1 MSSLSSQRVPA
12 SLGLLLCAFFL
23 IAGCEKE
30 ANPRFAAPA
39 LTFKTHQE
47 ALAAKDLELLWSCY
61 SSSYK
66 ANSYNN
72 DYTTWSREWQQKEEA
87 WIKAELRREIVEER
101 IINDRISYL
110 LFDTSTLYSPQTSP
124 FSYFVRESE
133 GWKMTTHLDSVFH
146 RELEQAISKGEFKLP
161 ND

>member
-1 MSSLSSQRVPA
+1 MSSLSSQCVPV

-30 ANPRFAAPA
+30 ADLRFAAPA

-47 ALAAKDLELLWSCY
+47 ALAAKNLELLWSCY

>member
-1 MSSLSSQRVPA
+1 MSSLSSQCFLA

-47 ALAAKDLELLWSCY
+47 ALAAKNLELLWSCY
-61 SSSYK
+61 SSTYK
-66 ANSYNN
+66 ANSYND
-72 DYTTWSREWQQKEEA
+72 DYTTWSREWKQKEEA

-110 LFDTSTLYSPQTSP
+110 LFDTSTLSSPQTSP
-124 FSYFVRESE
+124 FSYFIRESE

>member
-1 MSSLSSQRVPA
+1 MPRLSSQRIVVP
-12 SLGLLLCAFFL
+12 LGFLLSAL
-23 IAGCEKE
+23 ILVAGCEKE
-30 ANPRFAAPA
+30 ADPRFAAPA

-61 SSSYK
+61 SSTYK
-66 ANSYNN
+66 ANSYND
-72 DYTTWSREWQQKEEA
+72 DYTTWSREWKQKEEA

-110 LFDTSTLYSPQTSP
+110 LFDTSTLRSPQTSP
-124 FSYFVRESE
+124 FSYFIRESE